1 MYKLL
6 MLLLIFMFLTS
17 GAIAGTLAGK
27 VTAKETGE
35 PLVGANV
42 YLKGTTVGAAT
53 DEEGMYYIKIDD
65 GTYNV
70 VCDYVGYATS
80 SQKVDISGDT
90 KVDFALTEFLFAKTI
105 DVIADRARERE
116 TPVAYTN
123 VDKIEIVNRLGSQDI
138 HGLPN

>member
-42 YLKGTTVGAAT
+42 YLKGTTVGAAS
-53 DEEGMYYIKIDD
+53 DEEG
-65 GTYNV
+65 
-70 VCDYVGYATS
+70 
-80 SQKVDISGDT
+80 
-90 KVDFALTEFLFAKTI
+90 L
-105 DVIADRARERE
+105 
-116 TPVAYTN
+116 
-123 VDKIEIVNRLGSQDI
+123 
-138 HGLPN
+138 

>member
-42 YLKGTTVGAAT
+42 YLKGTTVGAAS
-53 DEEGMYYIKIDD
+53 DEEGM
-65 GTYNV
+65 
-70 VCDYVGYATS
+70 
-80 SQKVDISGDT
+80 
-90 KVDFALTEFLFAKTI
+90 
-105 DVIADRARERE
+105 
-116 TPVAYTN
+116 
-123 VDKIEIVNRLGSQDI
+123 
-138 HGLPN
+138 